1 VIAATGERTAETD
14 IVDET
19 TAASDFDG
27 PPSGEGHDSPARTQY
42 STTKRR
48 RCVRWAHILTF
59 GVLPGLA
66 LASAGGA
73 GYLKWQYDSA
83 RASATAQIQSVAA
96 ANDSTIALL
105 SYRPDTVQSQLTA
118 ARERLTGTFRD
129 SYSSLIHDI
138 IIPGAQQK
146 QISATASVPAVGSVT
161 ASATHAVVLL
171 FVDQTVTVG
180 TSAPTSTASSVN
192 VTLDKIGD
200 RWLISDFTP
209 V

>member
-42 STTKRR
+42 SATKRR
-48 RCVRWAHILTF
+48 RCVRWAHILAF